1 MVTVGFSPVDAA
13 ICVVVALSFILG
25 WVRGAT
31 REVLSV
37 VAWGGGIYFSI
48 ALFPHAREFTRLYIE
63 HKLIS
68 DFVTACGLF
77 IIFLTIL
84 SVFNYF
90 CSNFVKKSVL
100 NATDKAL
107 GGIFGI
113 IRGVVVLA
121 VCDVA
126 AGQFMSGDTP
136 KWMENSSLR
145 PLIGSVS
152 NMVILVMPESLQE
165 KVVAHMSQVKR
176 QSLMDFVKDN
186 VMENIDASE
195 HDTDPHKNSAT
206 GVIARNANEQITK
219 SYAAEEDGVLE
230 EDEMQIDKKQTA
242 EELATLK
249 PKKST
254 VEKKGKNTTRRERND
269 MDRLLDQ
276 YDDIDEG

>member
-1 MVTVGFSPVDAA
+1 MVVAGFSPVDAA

-31 REVLSV
+31 REILSV

-63 HKLIS
+63 HKQIA

-77 IIFLTIL
+77 IIFLTVL

-100 NATDKAL
+100 NTTDKAL

-113 IRGVVVLA
+113 VRGAVLLA

-126 AGQFMSGDTP
+126 MGQCMSDTP

-145 PLIGSVS
+145 PLIGNIS
-152 NMVILVMPESLQE
+152 NVVILVMPENLQD

-176 QSLMDFVKDN
+176 KSLMDFVKDN
-186 VMENIDASE
+186 VMENIEASE
-195 HDTDPHKNSAT
+195 SEINTLRNSAT
-206 GVIARNANEQITK
+206 GVIAENANTQDSRSIT
-219 SYAAEEDGVLE
+219 SEEEDVIE
-230 EDEMQIDKKQTA
+230 ENELPVSKKQTA